1 MAMVVGRGSFIWGE
15 NLQQGSRSYP
25 LGFHNEEKMNVVEN
39 YGIAY
44 GKVLEY
50 MRELTEGEGIDRWAG
65 QPRGGASR
73 PHMLSPCR
81 GFSHGGF

>member
-25 LGFHNEEKMNVVEN
+25 LGFHNEEKTNVVEN

-50 MRELTEGEGIDRWAG
+50 TRELTRGEATDRWAG
-65 QPRGGASR
+65 R
-73 PHMLSPCR
+73 PAPHVFSLQ
-81 GFSHGGF
+81 GFFSWWFLMPS